1 LTGAPRLIEKIRAMG
16 IKVRLHIC
24 GSTRKLFADMSKFGA
39 DIVDLDRTTALD
51 EARQAIG
58 PQRVALSGIDPVRVL
73 RNSDPDSVE
82 CSIGDCHRHAG
93 ERCIVGAGC
102 EVACGKPYENVRA
115 LAHCTREH
123 L

>member
-1 LTGAPRLIEKIRAMG
+1 MTGRERVLA
-16 IKVRLHIC
+16 
-24 GSTRKLFADMSKFGA
+24 
-39 DIVDLDRTTALD
+39 ALD
-51 EARQAIG
+51 GRPAT
-58 PQRVALSGIDPVRVL
+58 VRVL
-73 RNSDPDSVE
+73 RISDPDSVE

-115 LAHCTREH
+115 LARCTQEH